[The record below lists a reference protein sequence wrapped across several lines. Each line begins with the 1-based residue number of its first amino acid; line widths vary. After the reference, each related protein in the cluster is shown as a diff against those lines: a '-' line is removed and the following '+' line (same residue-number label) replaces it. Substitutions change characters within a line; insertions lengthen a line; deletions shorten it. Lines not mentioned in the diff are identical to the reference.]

1 MYPGVK
7 ETDTT
12 EFNKVRIKRV
22 LGERRPDLEVLFDAK
37 EIYLSF
43 VIRDPKA
50 GDVFLDHT
58 TWSVGQ
64 EFGDRKTDDALW
76 EYLRKLSSYNF

>member
-7 ETDTT
+7 EIDTT
-12 EFNKVRIKRV
+12 EFNKARIKRV
-22 LGERRPDLEVLFDAK
+22 LGERRPDLEALFDRK

-43 VIRDPKA
+43 SIREPKTRT
-50 GDVFLDHT
+50 VLLDHT

-64 EFGDRKTDDALW
+64 EFGDRKTDEALW
-76 EYLRKLSSYNF
+76 EYLRKLSNYNF